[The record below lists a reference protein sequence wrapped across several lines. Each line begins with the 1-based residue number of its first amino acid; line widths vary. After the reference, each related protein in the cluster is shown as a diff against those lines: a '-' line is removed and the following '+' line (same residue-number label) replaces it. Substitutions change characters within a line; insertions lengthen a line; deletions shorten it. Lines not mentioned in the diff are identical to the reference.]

1 MFKYFKDTHI
11 DSPALKSELCSIY
24 ISKRENAEAYDGL
37 VDVFAAEGGYNYSLY
52 LGCQVVDAQSGDPYP
67 YYMHRVYKSD
77 RASMVEGSDP
87 HIWFGDPNDAYGDMI
102 FVSVHE
108 EFNIHL
114 HAAYAD
120 MHINTLEDGSELPK
134 GAEWRLTSAVVCAY
148 DSSFEAQFKNAGVV
162 YSNYKATY
170 EIGAAPY
177 LFSAD
182 GKQMIGEWLVSAP
195 SANFVPCS
203 VSYDSVNDEFSNNG
217 ESSNFAV
224 DFVQNSHGNKFG
236 FVPVSLD
243 GRAFKLIKDTTEE
256 NNSRALGVDMQF
268 DYGMPDN
275 TDDILSKVI
284 PFDYLELTENA
295 FDIQIGNYNE
305 KGDIVNTDPDILYD
319 KAKGTLYVMLEEDP
333 YSHDYNEMFYDI
345 PLNLINHDLVVNR
358 VQKIWDTNYTFIDDA
373 VDPYAHDHIH
383 VENYDSEK
391 GSFRVT
397 AAAPG
402 VAYLSIFF
410 KDVNDNDRE
419 YLATIR
425 VKVLSR
431 LSSNSQFRLT
441 NEGNGYLACT
451 LTKTQYDNMLKDFST
466 IGRYA
471 VVIEADGTI
480 GADGQYA
487 YGFSHDNVGLSSP
500 DDLTPSNID
509 GSGQL
514 YNNTYGL
521 ENSNA
526 LPFKNGLV
534 VYDWG
539 WMQDNNLTSPNQINP
554 GNASYIWL
562 AEEPI
567 ADTVEYKMKAKLY
580 GGASGEADII
590 SIYPDTLSKPANLP
604 SYFTIEK
611 YAEDNTEGYEGK
623 NTIFKCVI
631 SGYEGELSSED
642 EVKDFN
648 MSLSGYRGIMISS
661 LSREWFPDI
670 ELSDP
675 EFGILEP
682 FNVIETDNPDGSTS
696 KTVIFFIVVS
706 MRAPIDDAYIEFLD
720 APDLNAPEGAIS
732 NCNFALVGDYGSGIA
747 WRVGFTRYSDGR
759 KEISESVSTFPLA
772 RLVEFTR

>member
-24 ISKRENAEAYDGL
+24 ISKRENAEAYESL
-37 VDVFAAEGGYNYSLY
+37 VDVFEAEGGYNYSLY

-102 FVSVHE
+102 FVSVYE

-170 EIGAAPY
+170 EIGAATY

-182 GKQMIGEWLVSAP
+182 GQQMIGEWLVSAP

-236 FVPVSLD
+236 FVPVSLG

-295 FDIQIGNYNE
+295 FDIQIGNYDE
-305 KGDIVNTDPDILYD
+305 KQGDYVNTDPDILYD
-319 KAKGTLYVMLEEDP
+319 KAKGTLYVMLEEDA
-333 YSHDYNEMFYDI
+333 YSHDYDEMGYDI
-345 PLNLINHDLVVNR
+345 PLNLINHDLVVDR

-373 VDPYAHDHIH
+373 ADPYAHEHIH

-431 LSSNSQFRLT
+431 LSSNSKFRLT
-441 NEGNGYLACT
+441 NEGNDYLECT

-471 VVIEADGTI
+471 VVIEADG
-480 GADGQYA
+480 QYS
-487 YGFSHDNVGLSSP
+487 YGFSHDTVGLISP

-514 YNNTYGL
+514 YNNKYGL

-534 VYDWG
+534 VYDWD
-539 WMQDNNLTSPNQINP
+539 WMQSNGHHNDPVQSIST
-554 GNASYIWL
+554 NASYIWL
-562 AEEPI
+562 AEDPI
-567 ADTVEYKMKAKLY
+567 ADTVDYKMKAKLY
-580 GGASGEADII
+580 HAPRGEEDTIT
-590 SIYPDTLSKPANLP
+590 IYPDTINKQTNLT

-631 SGYEGELSSED
+631 SGYEGELNSED
-642 EVKDFN
+642 EVNTPVITGPFDVA
-648 MSLSGYRGIMISS
+648 LV
-661 LSREWFPDI
+661 SREFFPDI

-675 EFGILEP
+675 EFGTLEP
-682 FNVIETDNPDGSTS
+682 FNVIETANPDGSMS
-696 KTVIFFIVVS
+696 KTVIFFIV
-706 MRAPIDDAYIEFLD
+706 AYTNSVDNLVEFLD
-720 APDLNAPEGAIS
+720 APIDGEGSQWA
-732 NCNFALVGDYGSGIA
+732 CVGDYLNWIA
-747 WRVGFTRYSDGR
+747 WTISFKANSKTKGKDDDKDKTLKSPRYD
-759 KEISESVSTFPLA
+759 KEETFQSISTFPLVYTNLS
-772 RLVEFTR
+772 R